1 MSKKL
6 FFLIGVLTGALLIEL
21 FYRPLKTRLKAAEEV
36 VAERDRFNAFL
47 EREHQEYY
55 DSLSTE
61 EKIAFTVQ
69 MADWEAEDEAQE

>member
-1 MSKKL
+1 MGKKL

-21 FYRPLKTRLKAAEEV
+21 FYRPLKARLQAAEKV
-36 VAERDRFNAFL
+36 VRERDEFNAFL

-61 EKIAFTVQ
+61 EKFAFTVQ
-69 MADWEAEDEAQE
+69 MAEWEKDDEAQK

>member
-1 MSKKL
+1 MSKKF
-6 FFLIGVLTGALLIEL
+6 FFLIGLLTGFMLLEL
-21 FYRPLKTRLKAAEEV
+21 FYRPLKTRLKAAEKV
-36 VAERDRFNAFL
+36 VRERDEMNAFL

-69 MADWEAEDEAQE
+69 MAEWEAEDEAQE

>member
-6 FFLIGVLTGALLIEL
+6 FFLIGLLTGAVLLEL
-21 FYRPLKTRLKAAEEV
+21 FYRPLKARLQAAEKV
-36 VAERDRFNAFL
+36 VRERDEYNAFL
-47 EREHQEYY
+47 EREHQAYY

-69 MADWEAEDEAQE
+69 MADWEAEDEA